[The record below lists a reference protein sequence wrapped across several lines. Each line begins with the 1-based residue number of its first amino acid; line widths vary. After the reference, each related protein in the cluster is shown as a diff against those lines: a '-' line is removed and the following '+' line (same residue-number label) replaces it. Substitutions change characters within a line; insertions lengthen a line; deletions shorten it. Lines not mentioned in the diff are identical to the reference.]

1 MLHEHRKINVPWCDW
16 TSGRYYEL
24 FPMYL
29 CNLCRSNLFHSFLFY
44 SYYMGGCKV
53 DAGLWSA
60 VTPHVVTA
68 LTGSEARSYEAC
80 SDHGYKGF

>member
-1 MLHEHRKINVPWCDW
+1 M
-16 TSGRYYEL
+16 
-24 FPMYL
+24 
-29 CNLCRSNLFHSFLFY
+29 FHSFLFY